1 MYEIGDKVIYQGAD
15 KKAYK
20 KHGVVKSIEDK
31 DGKPQLTVELDGGE
45 TFTAPIDDWSRE
57 FSNACKNAKFKVGD
71 RVKDKTRTY
80 MGAAKII
87 DETDDEYVVKFDN
100 GPRDMIAKA
109 DVVTANACTSTNSV
123 VRNAMAVAAKNAI
136 DLGRGIILKSKEA
149 EEVQRLL
156 KTKGYDAAKKYC
168 QEKKE
173 AIKAVD
179 GHRGWYFL
187 DAALDAGKWAG
198 VYNSKRVVANAM
210 AARNAGR
217 VYDRDLDEVTNK
229 LENVVKGLRQILV
242 KMRPLMAERN
252 RLVNEGDSNIYLS
265 TPEGDPKTVAKYKEL
280 VKEFVGLQMSTR

>member
-57 FSNACKNAKFKVGD
+57 FSNAC
-71 RVKDKTRTY
+71 
-80 MGAAKII
+80 
-87 DETDDEYVVKFDN
+87 
-100 GPRDMIAKA
+100 
-109 DVVTANACTSTNSV
+109 TSTNSV

-149 EEVQRLL
+149 EEVQHLL

-210 AARNAGR
+210 AARNANEWI
-217 VYDRDLDEVTNK
+217 DDPKKKKAMDEIDKKADALYRQLKDIARKFDALKN
-229 LENVVKGLRQILV
+229 EQVKVGFYFADYSDAARQIREIHG
-242 KMRPLMAERN
+242 ME
-252 RLVNEGDSNIYLS
+252 
-265 TPEGDPKTVAKYKEL
+265 
-280 VKEFVGLQMSTR
+280 